1 MKKIH
6 WLGAGLSSVPG
17 IRRLASSGQDITV
30 WNRTLE
36 KAKNSINHVSA
47 DNVLAKE
54 LNFEILK
61 KEINKNDIVISQL
74 SANLHIRIAKLCLE
88 KEAHFASTSYL
99 SQEMKD
105 LNEEAKSKNLV
116 FISEIGLDPGIDH
129 FFTHLLVDELK
140 NQNLGEIDVIYKSY
154 CGGIPADENDFK
166 YKFSWSPLGVLKALN
181 NTAEFIENFEYKK
194 ISKPYEHLSKYQIN
208 NEYFELYPNRNS
220 IPYIDEYLFD
230 KKWRVKEFIRGTL
243 RLNGWTDAWSGIF
256 TMLNSNSENIENEM
270 IKKSDE
276 LWQEFKYKEHE
287 KDRVVLWVNL
297 KAQRNSETLWSKT
310 FHLDE
315 KGSGENTAMAKLV
328 SITLSSVIDLM
339 IENKIKPG
347 VQAAPNQ
354 KNLIDYVFKILKNYS
369 ITINQN

>member
-1 MKKIH
+1 MKMKKIH

-194 ISKPYEHLSKYQIN
+194 
-208 NEYFELYPNRNS
+208 
-220 IPYIDEYLFD
+220 
-230 KKWRVKEFIRGTL
+230 
-243 RLNGWTDAWSGIF
+243 
-256 TMLNSNSENIENEM
+256 NI
-270 IKKSDE
+270 
-276 LWQEFKYKEHE
+276 
-287 KDRVVLWVNL
+287 
-297 KAQRNSETLWSKT
+297 KAL
-310 FHLDE
+310 
-315 KGSGENTAMAKLV
+315 
-328 SITLSSVIDLM
+328 
-339 IENKIKPG
+339 
-347 VQAAPNQ
+347 
-354 KNLIDYVFKILKNYS
+354 
-369 ITINQN
+369 